1 MPSIRISQS
10 NFRFRCYKMA
20 DGSVQEIYGDGTAP
34 AGATW
39 LLEDVSVQQQTTK
52 TQNID
57 APEELTPAPAAT

>member
-1 MPSIRISQS
+1 
-10 NFRFRCYKMA
+10 MA